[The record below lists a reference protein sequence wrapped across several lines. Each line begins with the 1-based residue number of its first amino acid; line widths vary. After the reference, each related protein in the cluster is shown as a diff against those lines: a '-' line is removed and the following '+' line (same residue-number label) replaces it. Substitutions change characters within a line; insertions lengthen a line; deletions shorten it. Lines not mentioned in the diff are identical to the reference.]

1 MSAHPDLFKGPTG
14 IPVHIRL
21 ENVTLRV
28 GGRFLLEG
36 TNWEIRPGEN
46 WIVAGPN
53 GAGKTSLVGALDGTV
68 PVVRGRVVRNW
79 DPTVENPVGYV
90 WFAQQR
96 RFVIREDARREARY
110 FSGHVDEQTTVE
122 EVLAEAAPSVGPDAA
137 SHIREAMEMTGIE
150 QLGNA
155 GIARLS
161 NGEMRKLLIARA
173 LLKRPRLLVLDE
185 PFDGL
190 DDLSRLDLK
199 AKIECM
205 IANGVQFVL
214 VTHRF
219 EDVPAGFSKY
229 LEIRAGT
236 ATERTWKGPE
246 ATHEQGDEIRTKPQI
261 KSFSNLPHA
270 GGSNANDAIIE
281 FRKVTVTYGG
291 LVVLGQLDWIFGA
304 GENWALTGPNGAGKS
319 TLIRLITGEIE
330 QAYSNE
336 IYVFGKKRGTGE
348 SIWDIKRRIGVL
360 GTELQLLYRKGISA
374 FDVVVSGFYDSI
386 GLYRRPDSE
395 KRHNAEK
402 IMERMKLT
410 HLAGRIFDSLSFGEQ
425 RLVLMARAV
434 VKSPRLLILDEP
446 CQGLDARNRSRVIE
460 LADSIGASG
469 DIQLL
474 FVTHYR
480 NEIPASVNREL
491 RIRKPVGGITPSTF
505 FCR

>member
-1 MSAHPDLFKGPTG
+1 
-14 IPVHIRL
+14 
-21 ENVTLRV
+21 
-28 GGRFLLEG
+28 
-36 TNWEIRPGEN
+36 
-46 WIVAGPN
+46 
-53 GAGKTSLVGALDGTV
+53 
-68 PVVRGRVVRNW
+68 
-79 DPTVENPVGYV
+79 
-90 WFAQQR
+90 
-96 RFVIREDARREARY
+96 
-110 FSGHVDEQTTVE
+110 
-122 EVLAEAAPSVGPDAA
+122 
-137 SHIREAMEMTGIE
+137 
-150 QLGNA
+150 
-155 GIARLS
+155 
-161 NGEMRKLLIARA
+161 
-173 LLKRPRLLVLDE
+173 
-185 PFDGL
+185 
-190 DDLSRLDLK
+190 
-199 AKIECM
+199 
-205 IANGVQFVL
+205 
-214 VTHRF
+214 
-219 EDVPAGFSKY
+219 
-229 LEIRAGT
+229 
-236 ATERTWKGPE
+236 
-246 ATHEQGDEIRTKPQI
+246 
-261 KSFSNLPHA
+261 
-270 GGSNANDAIIE
+270 
-281 FRKVTVTYGG
+281 VTVTYGG
-291 LVVLGQLDWIFGA
+291 LVVLGQLDWIFRA